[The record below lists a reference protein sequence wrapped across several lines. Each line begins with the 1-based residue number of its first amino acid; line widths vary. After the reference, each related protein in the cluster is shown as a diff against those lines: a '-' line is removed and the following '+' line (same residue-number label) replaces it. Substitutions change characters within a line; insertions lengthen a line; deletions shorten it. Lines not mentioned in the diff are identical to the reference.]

1 VFADRA
7 VAPEFPR
14 ENSLSQAENRQNE
27 QPMKS
32 PAKPSVAKNVLSNW
46 GSFLFGAII
55 SFFLAPFIVRHLGDV
70 GYGVWTLLTSLTGY
84 LGLLDMG
91 VRGAVTRYVA
101 RFHAQDKKEELQGIV
116 SSGLVVFVTA
126 GLVAIFIS
134 VLLAFFG
141 IQHFQVPAEY
151 RATARIVLIIAGVNV
166 AVSLIAGVFGGVV
179 VGLQRFDLTNTVEV
193 TITAARSLLI
203 VFALR
208 AGMGL
213 FTLAALQ
220 LLFAIVTVITNV
232 VLVRRLAPQLKI
244 RFNQVDRERL
254 RLIFSFSAYSLLLQ
268 LAGYLV
274 YYSDSLVIGWYLPVT
289 SVTFFAIAGNLM
301 TYARAPISSISVTL
315 TPHASSIEATDNLEK
330 LKHVSTLA
338 ARYSAAVMLP
348 IAVTFLFRGKAFIG
362 LWMGAEYADLSSKVL
377 IALTVGWMVSAGNQ
391 ALGGIMMGISKH
403 KALVPVALVE
413 GSINLILS
421 IVLVKKMGIVGV
433 AWATTLPSVCV
444 HGIFWPLYVR
454 RVLKIPAFSYI
465 YSTWI
470 RNACAAIPFVLATM
484 GIEKYW
490 PANNLRVYF
499 LQIFLILPLALLGD
513 WIFVV
518 DKEDRQKVLSRLQS
532 LLRTN

>member
-268 LAGYLV
+268 STGYIGHLFCHCRQSDDLRARPHQLDFGDPDPACEFHRSNGQSGKAEACIHLGGPLQRRRHAAHRRNVSVPRQGLYRPVDGGGVRRPVQQGSHSADGRLDGKRGKSGFGRNHDGYQQAQSPGTGRFGRRVDKPYSEHCTGKKNGHCRCSLGHHIAKRLRSWNILA
-274 YYSDSLVIGWYLPVT
+274 PV
-289 SVTFFAIAGNLM
+289 
-301 TYARAPISSISVTL
+301 RAPGT
-315 TPHASSIEATDNLEK
+315 
-330 LKHVSTLA
+330 
-338 ARYSAAVMLP
+338 
-348 IAVTFLFRGKAFIG
+348 
-362 LWMGAEYADLSSKVL
+362 
-377 IALTVGWMVSAGNQ
+377 
-391 ALGGIMMGISKH
+391 
-403 KALVPVALVE
+403 
-413 GSINLILS
+413 
-421 IVLVKKMGIVGV
+421 
-433 AWATTLPSVCV
+433 
-444 HGIFWPLYVR
+444 
-454 RVLKIPAFSYI
+454 
-465 YSTWI
+465 
-470 RNACAAIPFVLATM
+470 
-484 GIEKYW
+484 
-490 PANNLRVYF
+490 
-499 LQIFLILPLALLGD
+499 
-513 WIFVV
+513 
-518 DKEDRQKVLSRLQS
+518 
-532 LLRTN
+532 